1 MENIV
6 KKVAAIHDLSGFG
19 RSSLTSII
27 PILSS
32 MKVQVCPVP
41 TAVLSSHTGG
51 FEGYSFLD
59 LTDYMEQHIA
69 HWKSLNLEFDCIYSG
84 FLGSPKQMK
93 IVADFIDFFGHKNNL
108 IVVDPVLGDDGKLY
122 GTMNNEMVE
131 EMKKLIGKADIIT
144 PNFTEVTFL
153 LNKPYK
159 KEISET
165 EIKEWLIELAN
176 MGPKIVIATS
186 VPDENSHKADR
197 KTNVIAYDK
206 ENDVFWKVS
215 CKYIPASYPGTGD
228 AYTSVVIGS
237 LLQGDSLPIA
247 IERGVQFITQC
258 ILASYGFK
266 YPNREGVLL
275 ERMLDVLKMPTISNN
290 YELLKR

>member
-93 IVADFIDFFGHKNNL
+93 IVTDFIDFFGHKNNL
-108 IVVDPVLGDDGKLY
+108 TVVDPVLGDNGKLY

-131 EMKKLIGKADIIT
+131 EMKKLISKADIIT

-159 KEISET
+159 KEISES
-165 EIKEWLIELAN
+165 EVKEWLVELAN

-275 ERMLDVLKMPTISNN
+275 ERMLDVLKMPTISNS

>member
-108 IVVDPVLGDDGKLY
+108 TVVDPVLGDNGKLY

-131 EMKKLIGKADIIT
+131 EMKKLISKADIIT

-159 KEISET
+159 KEISEA
-165 EIKEWLIELAN
+165 EVKEWLVELAN

-247 IERGVQFITQC
+247 IERGGQFITQC

-275 ERMLDVLKMPTISNN
+275 ERMLDVLKMPTISNS